1 MEQQSIPEP
10 IPERPLRPVPG
21 ATQST
26 SSLFLRNATGL
37 VRELTPFDAFN
48 LVFSAVLVPIGF
60 MDVMAFAP
68 EFWPRANLFLSFL
81 IAAPL
86 LTCFGLVYLY
96 FTVLMPRSG
105 GDYVWVSRTLSPFL
119 GFVVNVSLT
128 YVFLTWVAFNFALIA
143 KVLMP
148 ALAYVAG
155 IKAAWLASPGN
166 GEIIAILTVLTVLY
180 ALLMI
185 RGVRPMARFMFVSF
199 IVVWLGVLVMI
210 VIMAF
215 ASHAGFIHNW
225 NTNSGTGLSYTG
237 LIAKAHGLGFSVAG
251 GIGWGATLLAM
262 VYAFNVY
269 TGFQW
274 TGYFAGEIKN
284 VRRTAATSILGAMVA
299 SVVGYCLLSLLVY
312 KFFGFKF
319 FGSLV
324 YLGFG
329 PGASHVTLPFAPYI
343 PQLLKFLPVARGIQI
358 GLVLTFI
365 LTIIWWTPAGYL
377 LGTRN
382 AFAWAFDR
390 LAPEKLTNVSDRFH
404 TPIVATIFIAVVIE
418 ILNLLNIYSNLGA
431 WLLSIIWVLGAGFVV
446 VSFAAAWM
454 PWHKPELFAQAPGW
468 SRRRFLRLPVIT
480 WVAAV
485 SLASWGFVVWAA
497 FSTGFGGSFTLRPML
512 ESGAVPIMAILW
524 YIGVRYYRR
533 RQGVNLGRLFQEIP
547 PE

>member
-1 MEQQSIPEP
+1 MNQQAVPGSG
-10 IPERPLRPVPG
+10 PVPG
-21 ATQST
+21 ATEST
-26 SSLFLRNATGL
+26 PSLFLRNATGL
-37 VRELTPFDAFN
+37 VRELTAFDAFN

-68 EFWPRANLFLSFL
+68 QFWPRANLFLSFL

-128 YVFLTWVAFNFALIA
+128 YVFLTWVSFNFMLIM
-143 KVLMP
+143 KVLAP

-155 IKAAWLASPGN
+155 IKASWLASPGN
-166 GEIIAILTVLTVLY
+166 VEIAVMITLLTVVY
-180 ALLMI
+180 ALLMM

-199 IVVWLGVLVMI
+199 IIVWLGVLVMI

-225 NTNSGTGLSYTG
+225 NANSGTGLSYAG
-237 LIAKAHGLGFSVAG
+237 VVAKANGLGFSAAG
-251 GIGWGATLLAM
+251 GIGWGATLFAM

-299 SVVGYCLLSLLVY
+299 SVVGYCLLALLVY
-312 KFFGFKF
+312 KFFGFNF

-358 GLVLTFI
+358 ALVLTFL
-365 LTIIWWTPAGYL
+365 LTIIWWTPAGFL

-390 LAPEKLTNVSDRFH
+390 LAPEQLTRVSDRFH
-404 TPIVATIFIAVVIE
+404 TPVVATIFIAVVIE
-418 ILNLLNIYSNLGA
+418 ILNLLNIFSNLGA
-431 WLLSIIWVLGAGFVV
+431 WLLSIIWVLGAAFVI

-454 PWHKPELFAQAPGW
+454 PWHKPELHAQAPGW
-468 SRRRFLRLPVIT
+468 SRRRFLGVPVIT
-480 WVAAV
+480 WVAIV
-485 SLASWGFVVWAA
+485 SLASWAFVIWTA
-497 FSTGFGGSFTLRPML
+497 FSTGFGGSFSPKPML
-512 ESGAVPIMAILW
+512 ESSAVPILAIVW
-524 YIGVRYYRR
+524 YIGVRMYRR

>member
-1 MEQQSIPEP
+1 MNQQAVPGSG
-10 IPERPLRPVPG
+10 PVPG
-21 ATQST
+21 ATEST
-26 SSLFLRNATGL
+26 PSLFLRNATGL
-37 VRELTPFDAFN
+37 VRELTAFDAFN

-68 EFWPRANLFLSFL
+68 QFWPRANLFLSFL

-128 YVFLTWVAFNFALIA
+128 YVFLTWVSFNFMLIM
-143 KVLMP
+143 KVLAP

-155 IKAAWLASPGN
+155 IKASWLASPGN
-166 GEIIAILTVLTVLY
+166 VEIAVMITLLTVVY
-180 ALLMI
+180 ALLMM

-199 IVVWLGVLVMI
+199 IIVWLGVLVMI
-210 VIMAF
+210 VVMAF
-215 ASHAGFIHNW
+215 ASHAGFVHNW
-225 NTNSGTGLSYTG
+225 NANSGTGLSYAG
-237 LIAKAHGLGFSVAG
+237 VVAKANGLGFSAAG
-251 GIGWGATLLAM
+251 GIGWGATLFAM

-312 KFFGFKF
+312 KFFGFNF

-358 GLVLTFI
+358 ALVLTFL
-365 LTIIWWTPAGYL
+365 LTIIWWTPAGFL

-390 LAPEKLTNVSDRFH
+390 LAPEQLTKVSDRFH
-404 TPIVATIFIAVVIE
+404 TPVVATIFIAVVIE
-418 ILNLLNIYSNLGA
+418 ILNLLNIFSNLGA
-431 WLLSIIWVLGAGFVV
+431 WLLSIIWVLGAAFVI

-454 PWHKPELFAQAPGW
+454 PWHRPELHAQAPGW
-468 SRRRFLRLPVIT
+468 SRRRFLGLPVIT
-480 WVAAV
+480 WVSIV
-485 SLASWGFVVWAA
+485 SLVSWAFVIWTA
-497 FSTGFGGSFTLRPML
+497 FSTGFGGSFSLKPML
-512 ESGAVPIMAILW
+512 ESSAVPILAILW
-524 YIGVRYYRR
+524 YIGVRMYRR
-533 RQGVNLGRLFQEIP
+533 HQGVNLGRLFQEIP